1 MRIKSLAVASALTL
15 IAANAFAQTGTTD
28 PKGGVGAATPTKAQC
43 DAGHSAG
50 SKMSKMDFDAACAKV
65 RERKEKT
72 Q

>member
-1 MRIKSLAVASALTL
+1 MRIKTIAIASAFTL
-15 IAANAFAQTGTTD
+15 IAASAFAQTGTTD
-28 PKGGVGAATPTKAQC
+28 PKGGVGASTPTKAEC
-43 DAGHSAG
+43 DAGRQAN